1 MHAARTSIAAIATP
15 YGRGLDFDLL
25 GMGAVDEARTDSSG
39 ANRIGRALM
48 AICAVSAVLLAAS
61 TSDAAETKSS
71 KKLVVPPETF
81 HDLPG
86 VKPQGEL
93 QFGSPYSCETVVRMV
108 RSRNE
113 FGFHDDGMPVRVY
126 RCTRAGVV
134 YESRQPPNPSGGWYP
149 GVNPRIIDR

>member
-15 YGRGLDFDLL
+15 YGPGLDFDLL
-25 GMGAVDEARTDSSG
+25 GMGAVEHAGTDSTG
-39 ANRIGRALM
+39 ANRTGRALT
-48 AICAVSAVLLAAS
+48 AISAVSAVLLAAA

-81 HDLPG
+81 QDLPG

-113 FGFHDDGMPVRVY
+113 FGFHDSSMPVRVY